1 MIDNLRTK
9 VVDDNI
15 IIEDVIDWISPED
28 ITDTITWHSLFGYAT
43 HGVCGQVTY
52 LFTLLWGK
60 FGEYFRNPKHMWC
73 HLSRALKWSIPALGK
88 KQLKKLSDHGIYS
101 HGTRVNQKLNEL
113 IPLFKSFLQRTIML
127 GDKLY
132 KDDTSQEY
140 VKALISMIMKIEDL
154 YKNNEQIGG
163 GKKGKKVKKNQQIG
177 GGKKGKKVR
186 KHQGIL
192 QTGGNAGK
200 LRKGYRYSGKKLK
213 SGLPQIIKC
222 KSKKC

>member
-1 MIDNLRTK
+1 
-9 VVDDNI
+9 
-15 IIEDVIDWISPED
+15 
-28 ITDTITWHSLFGYAT
+28 
-43 HGVCGQVTY
+43 
-52 LFTLLWGK
+52 
-60 FGEYFRNPKHMWC
+60 
-73 HLSRALKWSIPALGK
+73 
-88 KQLKKLSDHGIYS
+88 
-101 HGTRVNQKLNEL
+101 
-113 IPLFKSFLQRTIML
+113 ML